1 MINALYRSRLLI
13 RPLRTQIL
21 QNYCHTLNAMY
32 LISCKNSYQLQ
43 PRAPE
48 VQRTAAIVLNIGST
62 PKHTKRTQN
71 STRSLSHHRTDA
83 GRHHRRSYHRKKN
96 RSYRWYRDRW
106 AQRRPGSCAPQK
118 DLRLYREW
126 KPADMNTQRKTLI
139 VRQKVS
145 YWGTCCTTKHCSGG
159 RLLQTFAKKKKKPIA
174 ILWTRKK
181 YDPPKHLYTSTRI
194 LGATS
199 RRNAPSLTSVLM
211 YGASGP
217 ANDLIAR
224 VHSACLSAK
233 ELTYRWINLTQAF
246 IKIRHLLTFT
256 QAWNLEILK
265 TRLTERQ
272 MRKQYTGHNYKI
284 LFGQFSEST
293 HCTPQA
299 ILSKNLLI
307 YFIYVRHYQ

>member
-159 RLLQTFAKKKKKPIA
+159 RLLPTFAKKKK
-174 ILWTRKK
+174 
-181 YDPPKHLYTSTRI
+181 
-194 LGATS
+194 
-199 RRNAPSLTSVLM
+199 
-211 YGASGP
+211 
-217 ANDLIAR
+217 
-224 VHSACLSAK
+224 
-233 ELTYRWINLTQAF
+233 TYRHTLNTEEIWSSETF
-246 IKIRHLLTFT
+246 IHIYKDTWRHIPKERTFFNKRPDV
-256 QAWNLEILK
+256 W
-265 TRLTERQ
+265 RQ
-272 MRKQYTGHNYKI
+272 RPSQWPYSASS
-284 LFGQFSEST
+284 FSMSF
-293 HCTPQA
+293 
-299 ILSKNLLI
+299 SKRTDVPLN
-307 YFIYVRHYQ
+307 